1 MERKLANDL
10 AIKGIKSKTK
20 INSSGNIILLVII
33 VFATGT
39 GKRLS
44 LMHTNNGYPVKNIC
58 MNVVFLFLVL
68 KPGRKIKFP
77 EAET

>member
-1 MERKLANDL
+1 M
-10 AIKGIKSKTK
+10 
-20 INSSGNIILLVII
+20 LVII